1 MSSSLTPTPTEQ
13 REASFA
19 EARLLQWVHKN
30 PAMAAMVVMVCRLA
44 LERGAAGEFSAND
57 LPLHT
62 ASGHGG
68 RGIAG
73 SVMKDL
79 AHPDWGVLTPVGTW
93 DGAAQFLPK
102 YATNAG
108 GNPIRVW
115 RLKSAALA
123 SRLIE
128 LHGRERA
135 RKFTQVEL
143 PAMQ

>member
-1 MSSSLTPTPTEQ
+1 MNTLTETD
-13 REASFA
+13 SFA
-19 EARLLQWVHKN
+19 EKRLLQWFYKS
-30 PAMAAMVVMVCRLA
+30 PAMAAMTVMVCQLA
-44 LERGAAGEFSAND
+44 LRRGMAGEFSAND

-79 AHPDWGVLTPVGTW
+79 ASPEWGVLAPVGAW
-93 DGAAQFLPK
+93 DGAAQFVPK
-102 YATNAG
+102 FVMNAG

-123 SRLIE
+123 ARLIE
-128 LHGRERA
+128 VHQGECGR
-135 RKFTQVEL
+135 KLTQAEL
-143 PAMQ
+143 PVA